1 MTKINSHSWKMNRY
15 SSKVDQILRAF
26 KYRNYRLFFGGQG
39 ISLIGTWMQQIALGW
54 LVYRL
59 TDSAFLLG
67 VVSFSSQIPTFLLA
81 SFAGVLADRYNKHKI
96 IIITQSLAMVQ
107 ASILALLTL
116 TETIEI
122 WHIIS
127 LAVFVGMI
135 NAFDMPTRQTFIID
149 LVEDKNDLP
158 NAIALNSSMFN
169 AARLVGPTV
178 AGILISL
185 FGEGVCFLINA
196 VSYIAVISALLS
208 MRIKPSKHEV
218 KKEKV
223 LEGLKEGIKYAYQ
236 FIPIRTLLML
246 IGIANLVGM
255 PYTVLMPVFAKDVL
269 HGDANTLGYLLGA
282 VGIGA
287 FIGAI
292 YLASR
297 KTVLG
302 LGKWIVIAGVTFSV
316 GLILFSFSTILL
328 FSLPLMVM
336 AGFGMMMTMASSN
349 TLIHTI
355 VDDDK
360 RGRIMSLYVM
370 AFMGT
375 APFGSLIAGA
385 LANRIGAPNTILM
398 SGVICL
404 FALIWFATQLPVMRK
419 YIKPIY
425 IKLGILPE
433 VSKGLQSTTNLNM
446 PPNK

>member
-1 MTKINSHSWKMNRY
+1 MNNTLILI
-15 SSKVDQILRAF
+15 KQILRAF
-26 KYRNYRLFFGGQG
+26 KYRNYRLFFVGQG

-96 IIITQSLAMVQ
+96 IIITQIMAMVQ
-107 ASILALLTL
+107 ASILAVLTL
-116 TETIEI
+116 TVNVEI
-122 WHIIS
+122 WHVIS
-127 LAVFVGMI
+127 LAVLVGVI

-149 LVEDKNDLP
+149 LVEDKKDLP

-169 AARLVGPTV
+169 AARLIGPTV

-185 FGEGVCFLINA
+185 YGEGICFLINA
-196 VSYIAVISALLS
+196 ISYIAVISALLS
-208 MRIKPSKHEV
+208 MKIKSSKHEV

-223 LEGLKEGIKYAYQ
+223 LKGLKEGIKYAYN
-236 FIPIRTLLML
+236 FVPIRILLIL
-246 IGIANLVGM
+246 IGIANLAGM
-255 PYTVLMPVFAKDVL
+255 PYTVLMPVFAKDIL
-269 HGDANTLGYLLGA
+269 HGNANTLGYLLGA

-297 KTVLG
+297 KTVMG
-302 LGKWIVIAGVTFSV
+302 LGKWISIAGGIFSI
-316 GLILFSFSTILL
+316 GLILFSFSTSLL
-328 FSLPLMVM
+328 FSLPLMVL

-385 LANRIGAPNTILM
+385 LANKIGAPYTILL
-398 SGVICL
+398 SGITCL
-404 FALIWFATQLPVMRK
+404 ISTIWFAKQLPKLRK

>member
-1 MTKINSHSWKMNRY
+1 MNRY
-15 SSKVDQILRAF
+15 SSTVNQILRAF
-26 KYRNYRLFFGGQG
+26 KHRNYRLFFSGQG

-67 VVSFSSQIPTFLLA
+67 LVSFSSQIPTFLLA
-81 SFAGVLADRYNKHKI
+81 SFAGVLADRYDKHKI
-96 IIITQSLAMVQ
+96 IIITQIMAMIQ
-107 ASILALLTL
+107 ASMLAILTL
-116 TETIEI
+116 TDSIHV
-122 WHIIS
+122 WHVIS
-127 LAVFVGMI
+127 LAVFIGVI

-169 AARLVGPTV
+169 AARLIGPTV

-185 FGEGVCFLINA
+185 FGEGICFLINA
-196 VSYIAVISALLS
+196 ISYIAVISALLS
-208 MRIKPSKHEV
+208 MRIKPSIKEL

-223 LEGLKEGIKYAYQ
+223 LKGLKEGIKYAYN
-236 FIPIRTLLML
+236 FIPIRTLLIL
-246 IGIANLVGM
+246 IGIANLAGM
-255 PYTVLMPVFAKDVL
+255 PYTVLMPVFAKDIL

-282 VGIGA
+282 VGVGA
-287 FIGAI
+287 FVGAM

-297 KTVLG
+297 KSVIG
-302 LGKWIVIAGVTFSV
+302 LGKWISIAGAIFSI
-316 GLILFSFSTILL
+316 GLILFSFSTSLL
-328 FSLPLMVM
+328 FSLPLMVL

-349 TLIHTI
+349 TLIHTL

-385 LANRIGAPNTILM
+385 LSNEIGAPNTILL
-398 SGVICL
+398 SGITCL
-404 FALIWFATQLPVMRK
+404 FSALWFAKQLPTLRK
-419 YIKPIY
+419 HVKPIY
-425 IKLGILPE
+425 IKLGIIPE

>member
-1 MTKINSHSWKMNRY
+1 
-15 SSKVDQILRAF
+15 
-26 KYRNYRLFFGGQG
+26 
-39 ISLIGTWMQQIALGW
+39 MQQIALGW

-96 IIITQSLAMVQ
+96 IIITQVLAMIQ
-107 ASILALLTL
+107 ALTLSILTL
-116 TETIEI
+116 TETVQI

-127 LAVFVGMI
+127 LAVFIGII

-169 AARLVGPTV
+169 AARLIGPTV

-185 FGEGVCFLINA
+185 FGEGICFLINA
-196 VSYIAVISALLS
+196 VSYLAVLSALFS
-208 MRIKPSKHEV
+208 MRITPKSNEV
-218 KKEKV
+218 KRENV
-223 LEGLKEGIKYAYQ
+223 LEGLKEGIKYAYN
-236 FIPIRTLLML
+236 FIPIRTLLIL
-246 IGIANLVGM
+246 IGIANLAGM
-255 PYTVLMPVFAKDVL
+255 PYTVLMPVFAKDIL

-287 FIGAI
+287 FTGAI

-297 KTVLG
+297 KTVIG
-302 LGKWIVIAGVTFSV
+302 LGKWISIAGIIFSF
-316 GLILFSFSTILL
+316 GLILFSFSTSLL
-328 FSLPLMVM
+328 FSLPLMVF

-375 APFGSLIAGA
+375 APLGSLIAGSIA
-385 LANRIGAPNTILM
+385 DNIGAPNTILL
-398 SGVICL
+398 SGITCL
-404 FALIWFATQLPVMRK
+404 FSAIWFAKQLPKLRIH
-419 YIKPIY
+419 IKPIY

>member
-1 MTKINSHSWKMNRY
+1 MNKY
-15 SSKVDQILRAF
+15 SSTVNQILRAF
-26 KYRNYRLFFGGQG
+26 KHRNYRLFFSGQG

-81 SFAGVLADRYNKHKI
+81 SFAGVLADRYDKHKI
-96 IIITQSLAMVQ
+96 IIVTQIFAMIQ
-107 ASILALLTL
+107 ASILAFLTL
-116 TETIEI
+116 TETIQVI
-122 WHIIS
+122 HVIS
-127 LAVFVGMI
+127 LAVFVGII
-135 NAFDMPTRQTFIID
+135 NAFDMPTRQTFIVD

-169 AARLVGPTV
+169 AARLIGPTV
-178 AGILISL
+178 AGIVISL
-185 FGEGVCFLINA
+185 YGEGICFLINA
-196 VSYIAVISALLS
+196 ISYIGVITALIS
-208 MRIKPSKHEV
+208 MRIKPSLHEV

-223 LEGLKEGIKYAYQ
+223 LKGLKEGIKYAYN
-236 FIPIRTLLML
+236 FVPIRTLLIL
-246 IGIANLVGM
+246 IGIANLAGM
-255 PYTVLMPVFAKDVL
+255 PYTVLMPVFAKDIL

-282 VGIGA
+282 VGVGA
-287 FIGAI
+287 FVGAM

-297 KTVLG
+297 KSVIG
-302 LGKWIVIAGVTFSV
+302 LGKWISIAGTIFSI
-316 GLILFSFSTILL
+316 GLILFSFSTSLI
-328 FSLPLMVM
+328 FSLPLMIF

-349 TLIHTI
+349 TLIHTL

-385 LANRIGAPNTILM
+385 LSNEIGAPNTILL
-398 SGVICL
+398 SGITCL
-404 FALIWFATQLPVMRK
+404 FSAIWFAKQLPALRK
-419 YIKPIY
+419 HVKPIY
-425 IKLGILPE
+425 IKLGIIPE

>member
-1 MTKINSHSWKMNRY
+1 MNRY
-15 SSKVDQILRAF
+15 STTVKQILRAF
-26 KYRNYRLFFGGQG
+26 KHRNYRLFFSGQG

-81 SFAGVLADRYNKHKI
+81 SFAGVLADRYDKHKI
-96 IIITQSLAMVQ
+96 IIVTQFMAMIQ
-107 ASILALLTL
+107 ATILAILTL
-116 TETIEI
+116 TDSIHV
-122 WHIIS
+122 WHVIS
-127 LAVFVGMI
+127 LAVFIGVI

-169 AARLVGPTV
+169 AARLIGPTI

-185 FGEGVCFLINA
+185 FGEGICFLINA
-196 VSYIAVISALLS
+196 ISYIAVISALLS
-208 MRIKPSKHEV
+208 MRIKPSTIEV

-223 LEGLKEGIKYAYQ
+223 LKGLKEGIKYAYN
-236 FIPIRTLLML
+236 FIPIRTLLIL
-246 IGIANLVGM
+246 IGIANLAGM
-255 PYTVLMPVFAKDVL
+255 PYTVLMPVFAKDIL

-282 VGIGA
+282 VGVGA
-287 FIGAI
+287 FVGAM

-297 KTVLG
+297 KTVIG
-302 LGKWIVIAGVTFSV
+302 LGKWISIAGTIFSI
-316 GLILFSFSTILL
+316 GLILFSFSTSLL
-328 FSLPLMVM
+328 FSVPLMVL

-349 TLIHTI
+349 TLIHTL

-385 LANRIGAPNTILM
+385 LSNEIGAPNTILL
-398 SGVICL
+398 SGITCL
-404 FALIWFATQLPVMRK
+404 FSALWFAKQLPTLRK
-419 YIKPIY
+419 HVKPIY
-425 IKLGILPE
+425 IKLGIIPE

>member
-1 MTKINSHSWKMNRY
+1 MNRY
-15 SSKVDQILRAF
+15 SSTVNQILRAF
-26 KYRNYRLFFGGQG
+26 KHRNYRLFFSGQG

-67 VVSFSSQIPTFLLA
+67 LVSFSSQIPTFLLA
-81 SFAGVLADRYNKHKI
+81 SFAGVLADRYDKHKI
-96 IIITQSLAMVQ
+96 IIITQIMAMIQ
-107 ASILALLTL
+107 ASMLAILTL
-116 TETIEI
+116 TDSIHV
-122 WHIIS
+122 WHVIS
-127 LAVFVGMI
+127 LAVFIGVI

-169 AARLVGPTV
+169 AARLIGPTV

-185 FGEGVCFLINA
+185 FGEGICFLINA
-196 VSYIAVISALLS
+196 ISYIAVISALLS
-208 MRIKPSKHEV
+208 MRIKPSIKEL

-223 LEGLKEGIKYAYQ
+223 LKGLKEGIKYAYN
-236 FIPIRTLLML
+236 FIPIRTLLIL
-246 IGIANLVGM
+246 IGIANLAGM
-255 PYTVLMPVFAKDVL
+255 PYTVLMPVFAKDIL

-282 VGIGA
+282 VGVGA
-287 FIGAI
+287 FVGAM

-297 KTVLG
+297 KSVIG
-302 LGKWIVIAGVTFSV
+302 LGKWISIAGAIFSI
-316 GLILFSFSTILL
+316 GLILFSFSTSLL
-328 FSLPLMVM
+328 FSLPLMVL

-349 TLIHTI
+349 TLIHTL

-385 LANRIGAPNTILM
+385 LSNEIGAPNTILL
-398 SGVICL
+398 S
-404 FALIWFATQLPVMRK
+404 
-419 YIKPIY
+419 
-425 IKLGILPE
+425 
-433 VSKGLQSTTNLNM
+433 
-446 PPNK
+446 